1 MAKRKQAKQP
11 AAELEVLA
19 QVEPNAAGLD
29 IGAEEIYGCVPTGR
43 DSKGER
49 VRVFPTY
56 TRDLHQLAD
65 WLEAC
70 GVTTVAMESTGIYW
84 IAVYDILEE
93 RGIEVC
99 LVNARHLKNV
109 SGRKTDVADCEW
121 LYQLHS
127 YGLLRGSFHPP
138 EAIRAIRAL
147 ARHRDMLLRY
157 RASHIQHMQKALD
170 LMNLKL
176 TVVLGDITGQTGM
189 LIIRAILAG
198 ERNPQQLAAFRDPK
212 CKHSEAEI
220 AAALTGNYRREHLF
234 SLRQAV
240 ELYDMYTRQ
249 MAAVDEE
256 MAAMYAQLQPPADPG
271 NTGGTTPPN
280 PHKPAKRSSK
290 NQPDY
295 DLATALYRMVGVDL
309 TQIDGIN
316 VLTAQTIL
324 TEIGLD
330 MSKWPSAKHF
340 VSWLGL
346 CPNNQVTGGKVKRRH
361 TRKTDNRAATAFRM
375 AAQSLARADCAL
387 GAFYRAVRARRGPAT
402 AVTATAHKLARIVY
416 HMLKYRVDFHDAGA
430 ADFEQRQHQR
440 ALKRLHKQAAR
451 LGFRLELAVPAP
463 PLYPLVS

>member
-1 MAKRKQAKQP
+1 MAKRKQKKQP

-19 QVEPNAAGLD
+19 QIEPNAAGLD
-29 IGAEEIYGCVPTGR
+29 IGSEEIYGCVPAGR
-43 DSKGER
+43 DAQGER

-56 TRDLHQLAD
+56 TRDLHRLAD
-65 WLEAC
+65 WLAGC
-70 GVTTVAMESTGIYW
+70 GVTTVAMESTGVYW
-84 IAVYDILEE
+84 IPVYDILEE

-138 EAIRAIRAL
+138 EAIRALRAL

-157 RASHIQHMQKALD
+157 RASHIQHMQKVLD

-176 TVVLGDITGQTGM
+176 TIVLGDITGQTGM
-189 LIIRAILAG
+189 HIIRAILAG
-198 ERNPQQLAAFRDPK
+198 ERNPHKLAAFRDPK

-234 SLRQAV
+234 TLQQAV
-240 ELYDMYTRQ
+240 ELYDMYSRQ
-249 MAAVDEE
+249 MVAVDEE
-256 MAAMYAQLQPPADPG
+256 MEAMYAHLQSPPDQGDDPG
-271 NTGGTTPPN
+271 YAGGTTPPDPN
-280 PHKPAKRSSK
+280 KPAKRRSK

-295 DLATALYRMVGVDL
+295 DLASALYHMVGVDL

-340 VSWLGL
+340 ASWLGL

-361 TRKTDNRAATAFRM
+361 TRQTDNRAATAFRM
-375 AAQSLARADCAL
+375 AAQSLARSDCAL
-387 GAFYRAVRARRGPAT
+387 GAFYRSVRARLGPAT

-440 ALKRLHKQAAR
+440 AVKRLHKQAAR
-451 LGFRLELAVPAP
+451 FGFRLELASPAP
-463 PLYPLVS
+463 PS